1 MEPSV
6 AIVGTRQAT
15 PRGMAVTVRLAGDL
29 ALSGWVIVSGLARGI
44 DASAHRGAL
53 EAGGRT
59 VAIMGT
65 GIDRTYP
72 SIHAGLRREIDRKG
86 CSVTELEPGAPPLA
100 FHFPRRNRLV
110 SGLAQAVVVVE
121 APVRSGAMLTAYQAL
136 DQGREVFAVPG
147 PVDCPGTRGCHKLLR
162 EGAQL
167 CESVADLHQVLARP
181 GGGMGIAGSIA
192 SPLPVPG
199 SPARWI
205 WDRLDL
211 TGLRLSELRKR
222 WQGTEAVWREGMIA
236 LELAG
241 LIQRLPGEKVVR
253 KVWIP

>member
-1 MEPSV
+1 
-6 AIVGTRQAT
+6 
-15 PRGMAVTVRLAGDL
+15 
-29 ALSGWVIVSGLARGI
+29 
-44 DASAHRGAL
+44 
-53 EAGGRT
+53 
-59 VAIMGT
+59 
-65 GIDRTYP
+65 
-72 SIHAGLRREIDRKG
+72 
-86 CSVTELEPGAPPLA
+86 
-100 FHFPRRNRLV
+100 
-110 SGLAQAVVVVE
+110 
-121 APVRSGAMLTAYQAL
+121 
-136 DQGREVFAVPG
+136 
-147 PVDCPGTRGCHKLLR
+147 
-162 EGAQL
+162 
-167 CESVADLHQVLARP
+167 
-181 GGGMGIAGSIA
+181 MGIAGSIA